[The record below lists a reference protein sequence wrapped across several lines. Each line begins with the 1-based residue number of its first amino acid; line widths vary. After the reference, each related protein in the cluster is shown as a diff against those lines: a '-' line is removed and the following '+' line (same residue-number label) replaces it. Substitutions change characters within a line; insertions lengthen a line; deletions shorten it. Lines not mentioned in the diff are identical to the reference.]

1 MREFL
6 KGLDLDN
13 EMIDTIMAEHGKLM
27 TRTKEQVETLKGEIG
42 TLKDKL
48 KSFDGVDPAGL
59 QAEIQKLNKQLQ
71 DQEAEYNAKIAER
84 DFTDKLTKTITAKR
98 GKDSR
103 AILPFL
109 DLETLR
115 SSKNQDADIDAA
127 VEEVKR
133 SNDYLFESDEPIKN
147 PTHKT
152 GGSGNGGGDQ
162 AARRAAARRAMGLPP
177 EERNE

>member
-27 TRTKEQVETLKGEIG
+27 TRSREQVETLKGEIS

-48 KSFDGVDPAGL
+48 KSFDGVDPAAL
-59 QAEIQKLNKQLQ
+59 SAEIQKLNKQLQ
-71 DQEAEYNAKIAER
+71 DQDAAFKAQIAER
-84 DFTDKLTKTITAKR
+84 DFTDKLTKTIAAKK

-103 AILPFL
+103 AIMPFL
-109 DLETLR
+109 DLEALKA
-115 SSKNQDADIDAA
+115 SKNQDADIDAA
-127 VEEVKR
+127 IEKVKAE
-133 SNDYLFESDEPIKN
+133 NDYLFESAEPIRN
-147 PTHKT
+147 ATYRT
-152 GGSGNGGGDQ
+152 GGSSNDSGDQ
-162 AARRAAARRAMGLPP
+162 ASRRAAARRAMGLPP